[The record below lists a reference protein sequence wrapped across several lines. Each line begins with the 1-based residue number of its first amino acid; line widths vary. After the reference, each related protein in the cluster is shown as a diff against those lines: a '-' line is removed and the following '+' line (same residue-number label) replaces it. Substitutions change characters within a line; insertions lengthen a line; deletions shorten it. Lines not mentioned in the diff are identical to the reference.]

1 MNIHLFSKKYFQDRP
16 ILFLNLLV
24 VLGALINVISVVL
37 RIDTSQTV
45 AITRYQVA
53 LGLAGF
59 ERGSTAEL
67 YSFAAA
73 SILIAVIAIFLSAR
87 VYWLRRSISLVV
99 LSLAIVALFFNLVVS
114 CAILNLQ

>member
-1 MNIHLFSKKYFQDRP
+1 MTMQLFSKKYFQDRP

-24 VLGALINVISVVL
+24 VLGALINIITVVL

-59 ERGSTAEL
+59 ERGSPAEL
-67 YSFAAA
+67 YSFALAA
-73 SILIAVIAIFLSAR
+73 VVIAITAILLSAR
-87 VYWLRRSISLVV
+87 VYWLRRSISIVV
-99 LSLAIVALFFNLVVS
+99 LALAIIALFFNLVVS
-114 CAILNLQ
+114 GAILNLQ